1 MLPRINS
8 PKSIKTADYLFKNEY
23 WDLKEI
29 TGSGKN
35 TLDSAIKKKKG
46 QSNNFIFDIS
56 DSEITIESVSKQIER
71 IYKNKERRW
80 VDKIM
85 LKQNKDVV
93 VINKRK

>member
-1 MLPRINS
+1 MSENKNINQEIIEEEYMLG
-8 PKSIKTADYLFKNEY
+8 KEY
-23 WDLKEI
+23 YSKILE
-29 TGSGKN
+29 
-35 TLDSAIKKKKG
+35 LAKKKK

-85 LKQNKDVV
+85 VKQNKDVI